1 MVYLRQVRHLEN
13 NYRAKLMTS
22 NFFLEVRDYSL
33 KMLYVNDI
41 FCPVSHRE
49 EQDGYAAL
57 YEDVMKNGMKNPAIV
72 VENTEENYHLSIR
85 QVNTEYIKD
94 WDSSYK
100 WLCMYGNQR
109 LDIMKKAK
117 SSFIPS
123 LLAENVEWSHAL
135 YLELKNSS

>member
-1 MVYLRQVRHLEN
+1 
-13 NYRAKLMTS
+13 MTS
-22 NFFLEVRDYSL
+22 NFFLEVRDYTL

-85 QVNTEYIKD
+85 QVNTEYIKKYPHLRVFYLSMLGGNNYCA
-94 WDSSYK
+94 SSPERFVF
-100 WLCMYGNQR
+100 L
-109 LDIMKKAK
+109 I
-117 SSFIPS
+117 IS
-123 LLAENVEWSHAL
+123 LPHTFLATDA
-135 YLELKNSS
+135 